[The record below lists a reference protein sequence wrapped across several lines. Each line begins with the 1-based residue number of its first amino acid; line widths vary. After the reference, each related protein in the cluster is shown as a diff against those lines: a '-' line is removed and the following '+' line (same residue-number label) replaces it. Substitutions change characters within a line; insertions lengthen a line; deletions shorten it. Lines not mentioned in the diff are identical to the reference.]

1 MSFLPAIGAGMS
13 IIGGLG
19 GLFGGGSDQPNAPP
33 PPPPTYQLQ
42 YTHDADANA
51 MDKTGSLGNYNTAG
65 QSLGQYGNIV
75 QSLLNNPYASQYQ
88 QGANATAGLG
98 WGTGLEQLGGA
109 SNLIQQGNSML
120 PYAQSILNTGF
131 DPQNALYDRTLQQ
144 VTDQSRAAQSARGI
158 AMSPY
163 GAGVE
168 NKALS
173 DFNIDWQNNLLNRQN
188 TAAQG
193 AGYLTNSA
201 GNAINLG
208 QNVGTLGLQTL
219 TNAAGLP
226 YATANT
232 LGTNQLGTLG
242 QYGQFGQ
249 SASAIP
255 QQQIANYLQYLAAA
269 NSASGT
275 ANQGAAVQN
284 QAYAN
289 QLTANNQQFN
299 QGQRYGQNFGSGLQG
314 LGNWWNGGGSSMFG

>member
-1 MSFLPAIGAGMS
+1 MSFLPAISAGLSLAGS
-13 IIGGLG
+13 IG
-19 GLFGGGSDQPNAPP
+19 GLFGGNKQPAAPP
-33 PPPPTYQLQ
+33 PGYQPQ
-42 YTHDADANA
+42 FSGAADSNA
-51 MDKTGSLGNYNTAG
+51 YGLIGGLEDYNTAG
-65 QSLGQYGNIV
+65 RSLGQAGNIT
-75 QSLLNNPYASQYQ
+75 QNLINNPYSGMYQ

-98 WGTGLEQLGGA
+98 WGTGLEQLGGG
-109 SNLIQQGNSML
+109 SSLINAGQGML

-131 DPQNALYDRTLQQ
+131 DPQNALYDRTLGQ
-144 VTDQSRAAQSARGI
+144 VTDQTRAGLSARGLG
-158 AMSPY
+158 MSPY

-173 DFNIDWQNNLLNRQN
+173 DFNIDWQNQQLQRQN

-232 LGTNQLGTLG
+232 MGSNQMGALN

-249 SASAIP
+249 QAAAIP
-255 QQQIANYLQYLAAA
+255 QQRISDYLQYLGIGNQAAGVA
-269 NSASGT
+269 
-275 ANQGAAVQN
+275 N

-299 QGQRYGQNFGSGLQG
+299 QQQKLGSNLGAGLSGLS
-314 LGNWWNGGGSSMFG
+314 NWWKGGGGSSLGF

>member
-1 MSFLPAIGAGMS
+1 MSFLPAIGAGLS
-13 IIGGLG
+13 IASSIG
-19 GLFGGGSDQPNAPP
+19 GLFGGGDDKPQAPP
-33 PPPPTYQLQ
+33 VYQLQ
-42 YTHDADANA
+42 NSSGADQNA
-51 MDKTGSLGNYNTAG
+51 YAGIGN
-65 QSLGQYGNIV
+65 LGQYNTYAPNLSQASGITQGLV
-75 QSLLNNPYASQYQ
+75 NNPYASLYQ

-98 WGTGLEQLGGA
+98 WGTGLEQLGGG
-109 SNLIQQGNSML
+109 SSLINAGQGML
-120 PYAQSILNTGF
+120 PYAQSILQTGF
-131 DPQNALYDRTLQQ
+131 DPQSALYDRTLGQ
-144 VTDQSRAAQSARGI
+144 VTDQTRASLAARGLG
-158 AMSPY
+158 MSPY

-168 NKALS
+168 NKSLS
-173 DFNIDWQNNLLNRQN
+173 DFNIDWQNQQLQRQN

-232 LGTNQLGTLG
+232 MGSNQMGALN

-249 SASAIP
+249 QAAAIP
-255 QQQIANYLQYLAAA
+255 QQRISDYLQYLGISNQAAGVA
-269 NSASGT
+269 
-275 ANQGAAVQN
+275 N

-299 QGQRYGQNFGSGLQG
+299 QQQKLGSNLGAGLQG
-314 LGNWWNGGGSSMFG
+314 LGNWWSGGGGASLGF